1 MDEMNLILK
10 ATQYN
15 WGLKYPGCWDTRTWL
30 IYDDGNCEITGMV
43 GALFEL
49 SHKVF
54 PEREIFVRIRKENLV
69 SRHVA
74 EKNGAQFVREVD
86 PPEVVAIRTL
96 LEHNKELSRADE
108 AKAAIERSKDSVLLY
123 KV

>member
-1 MDEMNLILK
+1 M
-10 ATQYN
+10 
-15 WGLKYPGCWDTRTWL
+15 
-30 IYDDGNCEITGMV
+30 
-43 GALFEL
+43 
-49 SHKVF
+49 F

-96 LEHNKELSRADE
+96 LAENKELPHADE
-108 AKAAIERSKDSVLLY
+108 AKAAMERGKNTVLLY
-123 KV
+123 RV